1 MDIQVPLVNRLTIR
15 APVAAVVVV
24 NVCGASV
31 RSELHF
37 SQERRLARIS
47 ISIVWLFM
55 FCHAWRAVPT
65 LYEAANSPDGLEVS
79 RKRISNQTW
88 GVCV

>member
-1 MDIQVPLVNRLTIR
+1 MRVPPL
-15 APVAAVVVV
+15 AAVAATSVVV
-24 NVCGASV
+24 NVCGDLRV
-31 RSELHF
+31 RSEVHF

-79 RKRISNQTW
+79 KGREDQVN
-88 GVCV
+88 GVL

>member
-1 MDIQVPLVNRLTIR
+1 MNR
-15 APVAAVVVV
+15 
-24 NVCGASV
+24 
-31 RSELHF
+31 RSEVHL

-65 LYEAANSPDGLEVS
+65 FYEALHSEDGLSVREGRQVP
-79 RKRISNQTW
+79 
-88 GVCV
+88 